1 MENEEAKNLIKELAF
16 ICVFEDKV
24 QKNERVTQIED
35 RLIELGIFNEKRQ
48 FNNSEEATPLYYWFI
63 ENIM

>member
-1 MENEEAKNLIKELAF
+1 M
-16 ICVFEDKV
+16 FEDKV